1 MANTG
6 TNSNI
11 GNWVAIVSVIM
22 TAATAIY
29 STWDKS
35 RMEIRLAEVKASYEI
50 QKDEA
55 SRSWNERKERCN
67 LIIDAARKLAQSQ
80 GKVYREL
87 NLDHRADLEE
97 SLWGAATILSTQN
110 QKIFLTEYQK
120 GPAKNDDGG
129 YEYRAKLTSITLQSL
144 AIDGQKCFQELATK

>member
-1 MANTG
+1 MVLIFGRVIKKSAIDKGNKMANTG

-80 GKVYREL
+80 GK
-87 NLDHRADLEE
+87 
-97 SLWGAATILSTQN
+97 
-110 QKIFLTEYQK
+110 
-120 GPAKNDDGG
+120 
-129 YEYRAKLTSITLQSL
+129 SIVN
-144 AIDGQKCFQELATK
+144 

>member
-55 SRSWNERKERCN
+55 SRF
-67 LIIDAARKLAQSQ
+67 
-80 GKVYREL
+80 
-87 NLDHRADLEE
+87 LE
-97 SLWGAATILSTQN
+97 
-110 QKIFLTEYQK
+110 
-120 GPAKNDDGG
+120 
-129 YEYRAKLTSITLQSL
+129 
-144 AIDGQKCFQELATK
+144 

>member
-1 MANTG
+1 MSNSEN
-6 TNSNI
+6 NSNL

-29 STWDKS
+29 SAWDKS
-35 RMEIRLAEVKASYEI
+35 RMEVKLAEVKAKYEI
-50 QKDEA
+50 QKDEV
-55 SRSWNERKERCN
+55 SRSWDERKERCN

-97 SLWGAATILSTQN
+97 SLWGAATILSNQN
-110 QKIFLTEYQK
+110 QKIFLTEYK
-120 GPAKNDDGG
+120 NGPGKDDVGG
-129 YEYRAKLTSITLQSL
+129 YAYREKLISITLQGL
-144 AIDGQKCFQELATK
+144 AIDGQKCFQELASK